1 MKMGAMEAV
10 LVTLNNNVSFMG
22 KTWWVFTLTLRLS
35 SLLLSGFTLFYDEQ
49 DQFVCN
55 TIQPGCTNVCFDV
68 FSPLSLFH
76 FWLLQLLSLS
86 LPHLLFLT
94 YVTHRVL
101 SSQSVPAPRR
111 SSERRRTSSLS
122 TLRRT
127 PSSETR
133 LGPAPPRIPL
143 AGWSSASYPCASF
156 LDSAARVL
164 LEAAFVAAQIYL
176 YGLSVP
182 RSFLCYEAPC
192 VSGVACY
199 TSRPTEKTLMLIFML
214 GVASLSFLLGLI
226 DLACSLRRVAGR
238 KRKREVLREEELSRG
253 EQNNVFMG
261 NGVLEDMEVLL
272 SKSTPNGALRR
283 EVDDRATPL
292 GDDSSANAVVPQAP
306 RIHMVALGGAST
318 ARGRVG
324 TREGGG
330 SAASTFGGTLGCGRY
345 VLHDDTPSPSPQR
358 DRRAAPDP
366 GVIMT
371 TPAGSRRLGWYT
383 SMVGTGEERH
393 SDGSGTLDKRAY
405 V

>member
-1 MKMGAMEAV
+1 MKTGAMEAV
-10 LVTLNNNVSFMG
+10 LVTLNNNISFMG
-22 KTWWVFTLTLRLS
+22 KTWWVFTVTLRLS

-101 SSQSVPAPRR
+101 SSQSVRAPRR
-111 SSERRRTSSLS
+111 SSERTRTSSLS
-122 TLRRT
+122 TLRPT
-127 PSSETR
+127 PSSETH
-133 LGPAPPRIPL
+133 LGVAPPSLPP

-156 LDSAARVL
+156 LDSSARVL
-164 LEAAFVAAQIYL
+164 LEAAFVAAQLYL

-199 TSRPTEKTLMLIFML
+199 TSRPTEKTLMMIFML

-238 KRKREVLREEELSRG
+238 KRKREVLNEEELSRG
-253 EQNNVFMG
+253 EQNIVFMG
-261 NGVLEDMEVLL
+261 NGVLED
-272 SKSTPNGALRR
+272 KTAPNGGEGLWRG
-283 EVDDRATPL
+283 VDDRATPAAAA
-292 GDDSSANAVVPQAP
+292 DSSVNAVVPQAP
-306 RIHMVALGGAST
+306 RIHLVGLGGASI
-318 ARGRVG
+318 ARGRVL
-324 TREGGG
+324 REGGR
-330 SAASTFGGTLGCGRY
+330 SAASAFSY

-358 DRRAAPDP
+358 DRRTAPGP
-366 GVIMT
+366 GVIIT
-371 TPAGSRRLGWYT
+371 TPTGNKRLGQYA
-383 SMVGTGEERH
+383 SMVGTGEEQH
-393 SDGSGTLDKRAY
+393 SDSSGIQDKRAY